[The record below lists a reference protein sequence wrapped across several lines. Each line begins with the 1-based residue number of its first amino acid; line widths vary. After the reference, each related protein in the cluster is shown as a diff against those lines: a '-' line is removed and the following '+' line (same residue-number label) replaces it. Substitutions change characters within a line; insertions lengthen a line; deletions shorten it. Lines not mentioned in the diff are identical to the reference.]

1 MNLLVGNSLADF
13 HTEVSALSPVP
24 VQPGQH
30 IGYLQMEMLTEED
43 KSSPLV
49 AFPIDLE
56 EHLLQG
62 FFMKAASVTSG
73 ALPSPLYAPFVEAL
87 QHTVRAEAADCI
99 AASYTSM
106 TLSAAAERLHF
117 ASTEQVAKYIAGE
130 QPEWAVQGDRVVF
143 QASGGRAAA
152 GIPAQAVMHQALH
165 YATELERIV

>member
-1 MNLLVGNSLADF
+1 MC
-13 HTEVSALSPVP
+13 
-24 VQPGQH
+24 
-30 IGYLQMEMLTEED
+30 LQMEMLTDED

-56 EHLLQG
+56 EHILQG

-99 AASYTSM
+99 AASYPHMS
-106 TLSAAAERLHF
+106 LAAAAERLHF
-117 ASTEQVAKYIAGE
+117 ASTEQVSKYIAAE
-130 QPEWAVQGDRVVF
+130 QPEWSVQGDRVVF
-143 QASGGRAAA
+143 GDSSTRGAA
-152 GIPAQAVMHQALH
+152 GIPAQAVMHQTLH